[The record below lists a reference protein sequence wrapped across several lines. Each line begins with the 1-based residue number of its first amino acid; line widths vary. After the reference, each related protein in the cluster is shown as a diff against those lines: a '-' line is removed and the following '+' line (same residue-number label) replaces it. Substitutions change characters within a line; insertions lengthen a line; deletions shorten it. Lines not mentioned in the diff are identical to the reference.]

1 MASRDGAMSG
11 GAHLRLEERERLAA
25 LKGEGLSLRAMA
37 RQLGRAASTIS
48 RELRRNALPK
58 GGYLPAH
65 AEGCY
70 LERRQ
75 RPALVERDAKLGRF
89 VRERLLEGWT
99 PEQIAGWLKRG
110 EDGGLRRVCTD
121 ALHAAVRP
129 PHRKERRPASCCRV
143 GGRGGGAVGLASRA
157 ASLPSGAPSTT
168 GPRPSRSARKPGT
181 GGARSWSASATRQCV
196 APS

>member
-1 MASRDGAMSG
+1 MAG
-11 GAHLRLEERERLAA
+11 GTHLRLEEREGLAV
-25 LKGEGLSLRAMA
+25 LKAEGLSLRAIA

-58 GGYLPAH
+58 GGYLPVH

-75 RPALVERDAKLGRF
+75 RSAILERDAKLARF

-110 EDGGLRRVCTD
+110 EEHGLRAVSLETIYAFIHRPGQKGEKLWTLLPRGRAKRG
-121 ALHAAVRP
+121 AL
-129 PHRKERRPASCCRV
+129 
-143 GGRGGGAVGLASRA
+143 GLGSRA

-168 GPRPSRSARKPGT
+168 GPRPSRSA
-181 GGARSWSASATRQCV
+181 
-196 APS
+196 